1 MIDTIYLNVK
11 AIDLIGKN
19 ATVHHTSGK
28 EEKVDVDSIEINF
41 PVNIESTENGVRIN
55 LTQIAYCEYHK
66 GNIKKLKCDRML

>member
-1 MIDTIYLNVK
+1 LIDTVYLNVK
-11 AIDLIGKN
+11 AIDLVDKD

-41 PVNIESTENGVRIN
+41 PVNIEPTENGVRIN

-66 GNIKKLKCDRML
+66 RNKKLKCDRML

>member
-1 MIDTIYLNVK
+1 MIDTVYLNVK
-11 AIDLIGKN
+11 AIDLVDKD

-41 PVNIESTENGVRIN
+41 PVNIEPTENGVRIN

-66 GNIKKLKCDRML
+66 RNKKLKCDRML